1 MKKIIGTIAT
11 SVLLGIFTAFTTPV
25 AAADSSI
32 KLIMDG
38 DTYYLSTTE
47 NAATKSGTYKVVAV
61 DEAKTATAS
70 TTSAGTPGRVV
81 LPTGYS
87 PTIGHLISSVLR
99 IVIVVAVLLVLLEFI
114 MGGIGWI
121 TSGGDKGKTEA
132 ARNRIVAA
140 LVGILVLSAAYA
152 LTLLVAY
159 VLGFDSIDDVFGSI
173 KRINL

>member
-1 MKKIIGTIAT
+1 MKKIIGTIAI
-11 SVLLGIFTAFTTPV
+11 SILLCFFTAFLAPD

-47 NAATKSGTYKVVAV
+47 NAASKSGTYKVVAIE
-61 DEAKTATAS
+61 EAQTATAS
-70 TTSAGTPGRVV
+70 TTSARTPGHVV

-87 PTIGHLISSVLR
+87 PTIGHLISFILR
-99 IVIVVAVLLVLLEFI
+99 IVMVVAVLLVLLEFI
-114 MGGIGWI
+114 MGGIEWI
-121 TSGGDKGKTEA
+121 TSGGDKGKTES

-173 KRINL
+173 QRINV